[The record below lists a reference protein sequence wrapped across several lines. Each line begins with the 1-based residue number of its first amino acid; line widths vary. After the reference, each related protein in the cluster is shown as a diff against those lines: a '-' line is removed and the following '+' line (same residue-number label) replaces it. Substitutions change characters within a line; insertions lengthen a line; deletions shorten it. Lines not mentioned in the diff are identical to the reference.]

1 MTEINQDTLK
11 VSSLREHPEV
21 GGESEVSGDDVEN
34 PAGNAVPRPNLTVI
48 QNKVVPE
55 NPGYTAKCVR
65 EEEILVNG
73 NSVTGETFEEVEDH
87 ERANQKKQR
96 DANSKYC

>member
-1 MTEINQDTLK
+1 MKQDTLK
-11 VSSLREHPEV
+11 VSSLSKHPEV

-34 PAGNAVPRPNLTVI
+34 PAANAVARPNLTVI

-65 EEEILVNG
+65 DEEILVNG
-73 NSVTGETFEEVEDH
+73 NSGAGETFEEIEDH
-87 ERANQKKQR
+87 ERAKPKKQG
-96 DANSKYC
+96 DA